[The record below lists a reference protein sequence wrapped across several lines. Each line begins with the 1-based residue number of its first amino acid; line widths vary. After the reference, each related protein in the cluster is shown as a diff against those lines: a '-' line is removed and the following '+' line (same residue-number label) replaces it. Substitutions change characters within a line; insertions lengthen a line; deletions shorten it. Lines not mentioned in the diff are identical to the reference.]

1 MKFHALAARLVLSA
15 LVWGGS
21 YALAEEAPRA
31 VAPEASAALAEQR
44 LREFPVFNRAF
55 YGVMLAWDDWQA
67 LDKRWAGKQQA
78 EPRFAILRGMLAERL
93 GDFESARR
101 HYAEGQKTDWAR
113 YHQGRFAALMGDK
126 DLAVSELKEVAT
138 MTRDP
143 WLFQQAA
150 LALGEIAMLR
160 EGYSGG
166 EKAYAELWERR
177 PEFAMRLR
185 LLEPLLSLR
194 AENAIAAGW
203 LATLKPA
210 ESPAQG
216 AGITSQAEQA
226 LLYFEGQKLLT
237 GYTEPPPWVAEI
249 LKRPGTEA
257 PLAAAWIFS
266 ASPSYLQLLLPEAD
280 DQWAVMQ
287 RLSEKGVMDD
297 TMVGWWLTEC
307 LVRKGPETF
316 LAEAAR
322 HRDRLQKQPHL
333 FMEACELVTAKDA
346 ELVRSRLMKEIFAEA
361 PPAVWNCLSLALRS
375 RAGETA
381 VALKQDALRAWQEVR
396 DGEWVLPRRRITEIG
411 VRGLRS
417 ASSPVWGQDTRL
429 QSAGMEEPLSQV
441 IWNLR
446 GKEFTSALKVRF
458 QQRLPDALGYEASY
472 PDTMPHPLTL
482 DPAKEP
488 ARVPIKTLA
497 GAVWGM
503 DLRRYLWEQRSFFG
517 LEEAGTLEPMRKQ
530 GGEQAVFATLVDAPF
545 EASLKHCSEATD
557 LGKASLL
564 PLLAL
569 RQKQEDQNK
578 VSIYRTPL
586 SQETRALRSA
596 AHVRLGSAIRTRHPE
611 WLLLV
616 CRDGAPHETLPA
628 VDPVTVDDLFGAIY
642 THNVSRAESTTSV
655 NAACAKLN
663 PEVAEAG
670 RAATIMRAASL
681 RMLDRLLPHGL
692 AHLSWQPS
700 LKRDWSAARTVVAR
714 HPGKESFYAASEP
727 APLSESARRLSLA
740 EEMRNRGRA
749 RMVTQPNQGL
759 MIGFSTIYGMAWSV
773 PFDARER
780 EFKELRD
787 RIPAVKEYEAILEA
801 QRALRM
807 PAPAGSA
814 NVPRG
819 PAWSSPSDA
828 LFKEIGKRLA
838 TVKTPRA
845 QHALALL
852 ERAGGSEKAALE
864 IAKGLE
870 GREGT
875 AGLLA
880 AAIET
885 GKFPQGT
892 YQPSTIN
899 KAYIARSS
907 VDMVEAL
914 VRGEENL
921 RHIRRGNVERL
932 MELHMR
938 SLRGVR
944 QDDLC
949 KDMYQN
955 LKSAREDG
963 AAFAS
968 KARLMAMLARKLK
981 LPDDEATDAELLD
994 LQLNPNCADAWLWR
1008 ARRYASTKSAKTQEE
1023 QAQNRKWAQDLFI
1036 EGLKRIDFENDPGI
1050 FYLLY
1055 PPHTNWYKEMFQSNR
1070 TDELADALGQA
1081 LQATR
1086 HHQARPTAEEV
1097 LSAILDSPDTGARPG
1112 RVQRL
1117 LDIVEKNQ
1125 PHLLRFRYSDN
1136 VHRVASLE
1144 YQNAP
1149 DSATAF
1155 ARALLLS
1162 RWPED
1167 TGVGAEKTLE
1177 TSFNECKQ
1185 QTNLGWIWGAPEYVE
1200 KKTEVTRMIATALR
1214 EPHGTFVEDL
1224 YQVAKDYPKDEQ
1236 SITVALLV
1244 KAMTGLLPKEYLS
1257 LLDDSDVMTRMR
1269 VAWKVSAYA
1278 PPENLPRRELAA
1290 MMVAGL
1296 KANLQDPQAR
1306 KQVVAGLSVAP
1317 RLAKELERLGTK
1329 EELGEAADAVA
1340 VFINE
1345 SRKDANF
1352 RFTFGW
1358 RPLSEMVLAHGA
1370 EVYQESLLQLWE
1382 ESLLDDSLASRTRQ
1396 PWVSSVLIDYESAYE
1411 QIGTRHGLF
1420 LARGALRSWSE
1431 QWKVLE
1437 GNRFTDVALWA
1448 VSNDTFRLVTLLL
1461 KAGAVD
1467 ELEALSKKLD
1477 AVPSGP
1483 GMEYLTEL
1491 ATAVHRVQGLIAG
1504 GEDSVPLAVLNGE
1517 PRAHLG
1523 ERFRVAWHLDA
1534 ALTETSSSEVEFR
1547 EEGNVLPAAF
1557 SQSLEELILPQLD
1570 GKYDLEI
1577 YAGARES
1584 VMRPIVSLKGVTATG
1599 SVELPDL
1606 PVSGWMRA
1614 VVTANR
1620 SGVSGFGAATR
1631 FSTAPALMNSQT
1643 MPGADVVQWGQGAR
1657 EQYGVPIS
1665 RAVPTVPGAEYLITL
1680 GEESRT
1686 SAGVTQRLERVTLV
1700 GLNSRKE
1707 PVAVWHANEELRE
1720 GLSSEQNR
1728 SWVLKPDQWVAVD
1741 GWMGRRNLQ
1750 EQADGEAIVYLALA
1764 ARGEAAGDRTL
1775 QPLMVQPFG
1784 KFSGAAAP
1792 AVLESEFL
1800 APLGFHMGAW
1810 HVSHSVPRAAFSAK
1824 GHITIYDTST
1834 VPWKLL
1840 GMQRSNAILGREL
1853 IYVLNDSEAISLEMP
1868 TGGRK
1873 GSAIRRIRWTDNL
1886 EYEQRERTELPFT
1899 MEVRELHPEGKG
1911 LLMVGMNERS
1921 NEFRAAWIDSNGKVS
1936 ELVTARSGPTSEKRK
1951 IVWWSDDDQVVVH
1964 DNGTL
1969 FHLSVKDGL
1978 SLVKSEPGTASAES
1992 MPKGATRGKGLRA
2005 AYWSLIKPRLL
2016 ARQDPHTREV
2026 LATYILPENCKGSP
2040 IWLGEEDG
2048 YVILATVG
2056 NNIIRVK
2063 PPKTEE
2069 KKPNAESAP
2078 R

>member
-1 MKFHALAARLVLSA
+1 MKFHALAARLVWSA
-15 LVWGGS
+15 LVLGWCH
-21 YALAEEAPRA
+21 ARAEEAPRA

-55 YGVMLAWDDWQA
+55 YGVMLAWEDWRA

-93 GDFESARR
+93 GDFESARQR
-101 HYAEGQKTDWAR
+101 YAEGQKTDWAR

-126 DLAVSELKEVAT
+126 DLAVSELKEVAM

-160 EGYSGG
+160 EGYAGG

-185 LLEPLLSLR
+185 LLEPLLSLL
-194 AENAIAAGW
+194 AENAVAAGW

-210 ESPAQG
+210 ESPAEG
-216 AGITSQAEQA
+216 ARITNQAEQA
-226 LLYFEGQKLLT
+226 LLYFEGQRLLT
-237 GYTEPPPWVAEI
+237 GYTEPPPWVTEI
-249 LKRPGTEA
+249 LRRPGTEA

-266 ASPSYLQLLLPEAD
+266 ASPSYVQLLLPQAD

-297 TMVGWWLTEC
+297 AMVGWWLTEC

-316 LAEAAR
+316 LVEVAR

-333 FMEACELVTAKDA
+333 LMEACELVTAKDA
-346 ELVRSRLMKEIFAEA
+346 EQVRSRLMKELFPET
-361 PPAVWNCLSLALRS
+361 PPAVWSCLSLALRS

-381 VALKQDALRAWQEVR
+381 VTMKQDALRAWEQVR
-396 DGEWVLPRRRITEIG
+396 DGEWVLPRRRITEAG

-417 ASSPVWGQDTRL
+417 GSSLFWGQDTRL
-429 QSAGMEEPLSQV
+429 QSVGMEEPVSQV
-441 IWNLR
+441 VWNLR
-446 GKEFTSALKVRF
+446 GNEFTSALKVRF

-472 PDTMPHPLTL
+472 PDAMPHPLSL
-482 DPAKEP
+482 EPEKALP

-497 GAVWGM
+497 GVVWGM
-503 DLRRYLWEQRSFFG
+503 DLRRYLWEQRGFFG

-530 GGEQAVFATLVDAPF
+530 GGGQAVLAALMDAPF
-545 EASLKHCSEATD
+545 EASLKSCSESAD
-557 LGKASLL
+557 LGRASLL

-569 RQKQEDQNK
+569 RQRQEDQNR
-578 VSIYRTPL
+578 VSIARAQL
-586 SQETRALRSA
+586 SPETRALRSE
-596 AHVRLGSAIRTRHPE
+596 AHARLGSAILARHPE

-616 CRDGAPHETLPA
+616 CRDGAPLETLPA
-628 VDPVTVDDLFGAIY
+628 VDPITVDDLFGAIY
-642 THNVSRAESTTSV
+642 THNGNRGESTTSV

-663 PEVAEAG
+663 PEVAVEG
-670 RAATIMRAASL
+670 KAASIMRAASL

-692 AHLSWQPS
+692 AYLAWQPS
-700 LKRDWSAARTVVAR
+700 LKRDWSVAR
-714 HPGKESFYAASEP
+714 SVVSMRAGKESFYAASEP
-727 APLSESARRLSLA
+727 PSLPARPLSPA
-740 EEMRNRGRA
+740 EEMRNRARA
-749 RMVTQPNQGL
+749 RMVTQPNQGI
-759 MIGFSTIYGMAWSV
+759 MMGFTTLYGMAWSV

-787 RIPAVKEYEAILEA
+787 RIPAVREYEVILEA
-801 QRALRM
+801 QRAQRM
-807 PAPAGSA
+807 PAPAGTA

-819 PAWSSPSDA
+819 PGRASPSEA

-870 GREGT
+870 EREGA

-885 GKFPQGT
+885 GTLPQGT
-892 YQPSTIN
+892 YQPSAIN
-899 KAYIARSS
+899 KAYIARTS
-907 VDMVEAL
+907 VDLVEAL
-914 VRGEENL
+914 VKGEENL
-921 RHIRRGNVERL
+921 RHIRRGNVDRL

-944 QDDLC
+944 QEDLW

-955 LKSAREDG
+955 LKSAKEGG
-963 AAFAS
+963 AAFAN

-981 LPDDEATDAELLD
+981 LPDDEATEAELLD

-1008 ARRYASTKSAKTQEE
+1008 ARRYATTKNAKTLEE
-1023 QAQNRKWAQDLFI
+1023 QAQNGKWAHDLFI
-1036 EGLKRIDFENDPGI
+1036 EGVKRVDFENDSGI

-1055 PPHTNWYKEMFQSNR
+1055 PPHTDWFKDMFQNDR
-1070 TDELADALGQA
+1070 ADELADALGQA

-1086 HHQARPTAEEV
+1086 HHQARPPAEE
-1097 LSAILDSPDTGARPG
+1097 LLTSILGAPDTGTRPG
-1112 RVQRL
+1112 RVERL
-1117 LDIVEKNQ
+1117 LDIVDKYQ
-1125 PHLLRFRYSDN
+1125 PHLLRFRYSDH
-1136 VHRVASLE
+1136 VHRVDSLE
-1144 YQNAP
+1144 HHAP
-1149 DSATAF
+1149 ASATAF

-1162 RWPED
+1162 RWPDD

-1177 TSFNECKQ
+1177 PSSNECKQ
-1185 QTNLGWIWGAPEYVE
+1185 QTNLGWIWGPPEYVE
-1200 KKTEVTRMIATALR
+1200 KKSEITRMITSALR
-1214 EPHGTFVEDL
+1214 EPRGTFVEDL

-1244 KAMTGLLPKEYLS
+1244 KAMSGPLPLEQLS
-1257 LLDDSDVMTRMR
+1257 LLDNSDVMTRMR
-1269 VAWKVSAYA
+1269 VAWKVCAHA

-1296 KANLQDPQAR
+1296 KQRLQDPQAST
-1306 KQVVAGLSVAP
+1306 QVVAGPSVAP
-1317 RLAKELERLGTK
+1317 RLAKELERLGAK
-1329 EELGEAADAVA
+1329 DELGEAADAVA

-1352 RFTFGW
+1352 SFTSSW

-1411 QIGTRHGLF
+1411 QIGMRHGLF

-1437 GNRFTDVALWA
+1437 GNRFADADLWA
-1448 VSNDTFRLVTLLL
+1448 VSNDTSRLMTLLL
-1461 KAGAVD
+1461 RAGAVD
-1467 ELEALSKKLD
+1467 ELALLSKKLD
-1477 AVPSGP
+1477 AVPSRP
-1483 GMEYLTEL
+1483 GMEYLTAL
-1491 ATAVHRVQGLIAG
+1491 AAVVHHVHGLIAG
-1504 GEDSVPLAVLNGE
+1504 KEDSVPLAVLKGE
-1517 PRAHLG
+1517 PPVRPG
-1523 ERFRVAWHLDA
+1523 ERFKVAWSLDA
-1534 ALTETSSSEVEFR
+1534 ALTDSSFPGESR
-1547 EEGNVLPAAF
+1547 EEQKILPDAFTQCIEELVLPH
-1557 SQSLEELILPQLD
+1557 LG
-1570 GKYDLEI
+1570 GKFDMEI

-1584 VMRPIVSLKGVTATG
+1584 IMRPIVSLKGVAATG
-1599 SVELPDL
+1599 SVELQDL
-1606 PVSGWMRA
+1606 PASGWIRA
-1614 VVTANR
+1614 VVKVNR
-1620 SGVSGFGAATR
+1620 SGASSFGTAMM
-1631 FSTAPALMNSQT
+1631 FSTAPALMNSQA
-1643 MPGADVVQWGQGAR
+1643 PPDADVVKWGEGAR

-1665 RAVPTVPGAEYLITL
+1665 RAVPTNPGGEYLITL
-1680 GEESRT
+1680 GEESHT
-1686 SAGVTQRLERVTLV
+1686 TAGVIHRLQPVTLV

-1707 PVAVWHANEELRE
+1707 PVAVWHAPEELRE
-1720 GLSSEQNR
+1720 GSSLERNR

-1741 GWMGRRNLQ
+1741 NWMERRNLQ
-1750 EQADGEAIVYLALA
+1750 EQADGESVVYLALA
-1764 ARGEAAGDRTL
+1764 AQGGSVGARTL

-1784 KFSGAAAP
+1784 KFSEAAAP
-1792 AVLESEFL
+1792 VVLESEFV

-1810 HVSHSVPRAAFSAK
+1810 HVAHRLPRAAFSAK
-1824 GHITIYDTST
+1824 GNITIYDTST

-1840 GMQRSNAILGREL
+1840 GMQRSNTILGREL
-1853 IYVLNDSEAISLEMP
+1853 IFVLSDSEAISLEMP
-1868 TGGRK
+1868 TGDRK
-1873 GSAIRRIRWTDNL
+1873 GSAIRRIRWADNL
-1886 EYEQRERTELPFT
+1886 EYEQREKTELPFT
-1899 MEVRELHPEGKG
+1899 VEVRELHPEGKG
-1911 LLMVGMNERS
+1911 LLMVGIVERP

-1936 ELVTARSGPTSEKRK
+1936 EIVTARSGPNTEKRK
-1951 IVWWSDDDQVVVH
+1951 ILWWSDDDQVVVH

-1978 SLVKSEPGTASAES
+1978 SLVKTEPGIASAEF
-1992 MPKGATRGKGLRA
+1992 MPKGATRGKGLRS
-2005 AYWSLIKPRLL
+2005 AYWSLILPRLL

-2026 LATYILPENCKGSP
+2026 LATYVLPENCKGSP
-2040 IWLGEEDG
+2040 IWLGKEDG
-2048 YVILATVG
+2048 YVILSTVG
-2056 NNIIRVK
+2056 NNLIRVK
-2063 PPKTEE
+2063 PAKFEEE
-2069 KKPNAESAP
+2069 KPDAESEP
-2078 R
+2078 K